1 AFAER
6 QFEVWYQ
13 AQFDARSGTVC
24 GLEALA
30 RWRHPVHGYISPVE
44 FVPLVEK
51 TGFSGRLAHV
61 VLEDACIRARQMQR
75 LGYSDFRIAVNLSP

>member
-1 AFAER
+1 
-6 QFEVWYQ
+6 
-13 AQFDARSGTVC
+13 
-24 GLEALA
+24 EALA

-75 LGYSDFRIAVNLSP
+75 LGYSDFRIAVNLSPSELADTGFVDTLRTLTRAHDVAP